1 MKSSDSKCIFAK
13 NYEKMNLSTKLGTL
27 RLLSLLE
34 GISYIAFAVTM
45 PLKYGLEILWPN
57 KIMGFAHGFLFIAYC
72 LFVLLVGLKYKW
84 SFKTIF
90 IAGFASLI
98 PFATF
103 WADKSIFKPQQ
114 AAKIKT

>member
-1 MKSSDSKCIFAK
+1 MINSSCKRTFARNK
-13 NYEKMNLSTKLGTL
+13 FKMNLQSKLGTL

-34 GISYIAFAVTM
+34 GISYIAFAITM
-45 PLKYGLEILWPN
+45 PLKYALDILWPN
-57 KIMGFAHGFLFIAYC
+57 MIMGYTHGFLFLAYC

-90 IAGFASLI
+90 VAGFASLI

-103 WADKSIFKPQQ
+103 WADKKIFKPQQ
-114 AAKIKT
+114 LSVL